1 MATRHFTAMVARSAK
16 DAAGGPTSELRE
28 FERVSELPQQDPD
41 ATVEVEVAYSDLN
54 YKDGLIVLG
63 RSGVVKSFPI
73 VPGIDF
79 AGTVVRSHS
88 PHFREG
94 DAVALTG
101 NKAGQY
107 FDGGYA
113 QRAACQA
120 EHLVKLPP
128 GLSTLQAMALGTAGM
143 TATMCVRHLETAGEV
158 APRLGPVLVTGASGG
173 LGQIAVALLAAR
185 GFEVVTSTGRAQEHA
200 EGLRALGAAQVVG
213 RLEASAKPLQSQ
225 RWAGVVDTVGGSTL
239 ASAISQTAYRGAVAS
254 TGNAGGPEFSST
266 VFPFI
271 LRGVRLLGVDSTL
284 PWNLAGYPKDEAR
297 WRGWQRERHEL
308 WQTMA
313 DCLTPEVIAA
323 VHTDTI
329 GLREVAR
336 HAERILKGEVAGRVV
351 VDVNQV

>member
-1 MATRHFTAMVARSAK
+1 MYTDISIHPKHKLVMLRSAGVLRPTAVVTRHFTAMVARSAK
-16 DAAGGPTSELRE
+16 DAAAAGSNTSELRE
-28 FERVSELPQQDPD
+28 FESVSELPQQDPD

-79 AGTVVRSHS
+79 AGTVVRSRS
-88 PHFREG
+88 PHFQEG

-128 GLSTLQAMALGTAGM
+128 GLSTLQAMVLGTAGM

-158 APRLGPVLVTGASGG
+158 TPRLGPVLVTGASGG

-185 GFEVVTSTGRAQEHA
+185 GFEVVASTGRAEEHGA
-200 EGLRALGAAQVVG
+200 GLRALGASEVVG
-213 RLEASAKPLQSQ
+213 RLEASEKALQSQ
-225 RWAGVVDTVGGSTL
+225 RWAGVVDTVGGTTL
-239 ASAISQTAYRGAVAS
+239 AAAITQTAYRGAVAS
-254 TGNAGGPEFSST
+254 TGNAGGP
-266 VFPFI
+266 
-271 LRGVRLLGVDSTL
+271 D
-284 PWNLAGYPKDEAR
+284 
-297 WRGWQRERHEL
+297 
-308 WQTMA
+308 
-313 DCLTPEVIAA
+313 
-323 VHTDTI
+323 
-329 GLREVAR
+329 
-336 HAERILKGEVAGRVV
+336 
-351 VDVNQV
+351 

>member
-1 MATRHFTAMVARSAK
+1 MLRARLLRRTAVATRHFTAMVARSAK

-79 AGTVVRSHS
+79 AGTVVRSRS
-88 PHFREG
+88 PRFREG

-120 EHLVKLPP
+120 EHLVQLPP
-128 GLSTLQAMALGTAGM
+128 GLSALQAMALGTAGM

-158 APRLGPVLVTGASGG
+158 APRLGPG
-173 LGQIAVALLAAR
+173 
-185 GFEVVTSTGRAQEHA
+185 
-200 EGLRALGAAQVVG
+200 
-213 RLEASAKPLQSQ
+213 
-225 RWAGVVDTVGGSTL
+225 
-239 ASAISQTAYRGAVAS
+239 
-254 TGNAGGPEFSST
+254 
-266 VFPFI
+266 
-271 LRGVRLLGVDSTL
+271 
-284 PWNLAGYPKDEAR
+284 
-297 WRGWQRERHEL
+297 
-308 WQTMA
+308 
-313 DCLTPEVIAA
+313 
-323 VHTDTI
+323 
-329 GLREVAR
+329 
-336 HAERILKGEVAGRVV
+336 
-351 VDVNQV
+351 

>member
-16 DAAGGPTSELRE
+16 DAAGSPTSELRE

-79 AGTVVRSHS
+79 AGTVVRSRS

-143 TATMCVRHLETAGEV
+143 TATM
-158 APRLGPVLVTGASGG
+158 
-173 LGQIAVALLAAR
+173 
-185 GFEVVTSTGRAQEHA
+185 
-200 EGLRALGAAQVVG
+200 
-213 RLEASAKPLQSQ
+213 
-225 RWAGVVDTVGGSTL
+225 
-239 ASAISQTAYRGAVAS
+239 
-254 TGNAGGPEFSST
+254 
-266 VFPFI
+266 
-271 LRGVRLLGVDSTL
+271 
-284 PWNLAGYPKDEAR
+284 
-297 WRGWQRERHEL
+297 
-308 WQTMA
+308 
-313 DCLTPEVIAA
+313 
-323 VHTDTI
+323 
-329 GLREVAR
+329 
-336 HAERILKGEVAGRVV
+336 
-351 VDVNQV
+351 

>member
-16 DAAGGPTSELRE
+16 DAADGPTSELRE

-79 AGTVVRSHS
+79 AGTVVRSRS

-101 NKAGQY
+101 NKAGQH

-185 GFEVVTSTGRAQEHA
+185 GFEVVASTGRAQEHA
-200 EGLRALGAAQVVG
+200 ERLRALGAAEVVG

-239 ASAISQTAYRGAVAS
+239 ATAISQTAYRGAVAS